1 MRMEKAKVGRK
12 HRKYDQGFKEESLR
26 MVRHGQSVAAVAKAL
41 GISENRLY
49 NWRSAH

>member
-1 MRMEKAKVGRK
+1 MEKAKVGRK

-26 MVRHGQSVAAVAKAL
+26 MVRHGQSLAAVAKAL